1 MVGIELAAE
10 TLQPWSAAALLGTSK
25 TGAAFLLIEPTL
37 PVGRLEQMRAGCD
50 IVLSD
55 AGVRSTAGTAST
67 PIAWEIPP
75 APASAGAAPIAV
87 ADGEGSNADGA
98 AAAAGARGPTAA
110 GATNPIEAGA
120 VVAAAVTG
128 DDDPI
133 ACIVYTSGSTGVPK
147 AVQLQHSAMRA
158 RLEWQW
164 ETLPYKPVT
173 TLSSPLCRPDRA
185 QEHPHQ
191 PIRVLSR
198 RRPVSF
204 MLTCAR

>member
-1 MVGIELAAE
+1 MGPIPLPVFAVRCPQEGLVVGIELAAE
-10 TLQPWSAAALLGTSK
+10 TLRPWSAAALLGTSK

-75 APASAGAAPIAV
+75 APASAGAAPTAV

-110 GATNPIEAGA
+110 GATNPTEAA
-120 VVAAAVTG
+120 AAAAEMAAAAAAVTG
-128 DDDPI
+128 NDDPI

-147 AVQLQHSAMRA
+147 VVQLQHSAMGA

-173 TLSSPLCRPDRA
+173 TLSPPLY
-185 QEHPHQ
+185 
-191 PIRVLSR
+191 
-198 RRPVSF
+198 
-204 MLTCAR
+204 